1 MKSKKILPR
10 TVCEDEVI
18 GYIASRY
25 SSTPAGVIYQYML
38 QEGIITA
45 NDRNGCSPCRL
56 ENNEMAIL
64 RDMELRPSSVEFIT
78 NQ

>member
-1 MKSKKILPR
+1 MESKIILPR

-38 QEGIITA
+38 QEGIITV
-45 NDRNGCSPCRL
+45 NERYECSPCRL

-64 RDMELRPSSVEFIT
+64 RDLELRPSSVEFIT